1 MSDHSKRKPL
11 SNAEVKEILGKLDIE
26 STDQIQ
32 KRTIDYLM
40 KFTKT
45 SDEQAQTMIKNLIKS
60 CKLTEE
66 EAVEIVNIMPHSLE
80 ELRVFTS
87 GWKKLLPTEAL
98 EKMLNI
104 LAQKKK

>member
-1 MSDHSKRKPL
+1 MSDLSKKKPL
-11 SNAEVKEILGKLDIE
+11 SIAEVKEILGKIDIE

-45 SDEQAQTMIKNLIKS
+45 STEQAQIMIKKLIKN
-60 CKLTEE
+60 CELTEE
-66 EAVEIVNIMPHSLE
+66 EAVEIVNIMPNSLE

-87 GWKKLLPTEAL
+87 GWKKLLPTESL
-98 EKMLNI
+98 DKMLEI
-104 LAQKKK
+104 LRQKK